1 MTGTSDIH
9 SGEKAASQ
17 KYLRRA
23 GEITLALSLALTFS
37 ACTTNLQTK
46 VSGNLNQLSKN
57 QTVAILPV
65 EVVDKGQK
73 ETAALF
79 RQTLYANL
87 QESNFN
93 LLEPYIVDGLLKQNN
108 LTDPAQFLRINPMQ
122 FTEILGADAVLIS
135 RINKVERS
143 YMIVHSSIEIGVS
156 LQMVDT
162 RTGEILWRA
171 EQTESDFEGIGK
183 IPTGIFAAALGPV
196 QFVTNKL
203 NLHRMTAE
211 LVDKLTAVIKKPS
224 DIKEKE
230 TFEKPLIA
238 STATR
243 DLEKVEDM
251 QDLEAEWA
259 ADVAA
264 YTEVPNLKENSTGT
278 ESDPKHDTE
287 SSGKDQPKLVRYQ
300 MESQEGINKPAS
312 ETEEMKPIQ
321 IHWTPRKEESKSKPE
336 LAGNTGTSPFAK
348 TIQTTTITAQKLKT
362 KPQPREI
369 HPILTQYTIQVGA
382 YKTKVNAERMMRT
395 LTDKGYKAYITPHAK
410 SGTTIFKV
418 NVEKFENKEHA
429 YSLARTLTQ
438 KENLKNFVVAVN
450 PGSS

>member
-1 MTGTSDIH
+1 MTSIPDIRFR
-9 SGEKAASQ
+9 EKVASK

-37 ACTTNLQTK
+37 ACATNLQTK
-46 VSGNLNQLSKN
+46 VSGNLGQLSKN

-65 EVVDKGQK
+65 EIVDKGQK

-87 QESNFN
+87 QESDFN

-108 LTDPAQFLRINPMQ
+108 LTDPAQFLHINPMQ

-156 LQMVDT
+156 VQMVDT

-171 EQTESDFEGIGK
+171 EQTESDFQGIGK
-183 IPTGIFAAALGPV
+183 IPTGIFAAAIGPAR
-196 QFVTNKL
+196 FVTNKL
-203 NLHRMTAE
+203 NLRRMTSK
-211 LVDKLTAVIKKPS
+211 LVDKLTAVIKEPS
-224 DIKEKE
+224 EIKEKE

-264 YTEVPNLKENSTGT
+264 YTEVPKLKENSTGT
-278 ESDPKHDTE
+278 ESDPKYDTE
-287 SSGKDQPKLVRYQ
+287 SSGKDQPKLVRDQ
-300 MESQEGINKPAS
+300 MGTQEGINKPAP
-312 ETEEMKPIQ
+312 ETEEMKPVQ
-321 IHWTPRKEESKSKPE
+321 IHWTPRKEKSKPKPKPAE
-336 LAGNTGTSPFAK
+336 STETILSAK
-348 TIQTTTITAQKLKT
+348 TAQPTTIATPELET
-362 KPQPREI
+362 KPQPRGTY
-369 HPILTQYTIQVGA
+369 PALAQYTIQVGA
-382 YKTKVNAERMMRT
+382 YKAKVNAERMMHT
-395 LTDKGYKAYITPHAK
+395 LTSKGYKAYITPHAK
-410 SGTTIFKV
+410 DGTTIFKV
-418 NVEKFENKEHA
+418 NVEKFENKEQA
-429 YSLARTLTQ
+429 YNLARTLTQ
-438 KENLKNFVVAVN
+438 KENLKNFVVTVN